1 MAWWHAGLLHR
12 RRAVLLGFAL
22 AIVAI
27 SWPLSN
33 LVGELRLQRF
43 DPDAAKAEAAKAAFG
58 TWHLVSLLLSFL
70 TTCLAGAALA
80 LAGSLP
86 ANAQNP
92 EPASLVE

>member
-1 MAWWHAGLLHR
+1 MSATILT
-12 RRAVLLGFAL
+12 
-22 AIVAI
+22 
-27 SWPLSN
+27 P
-33 LVGELRLQRF
+33 
-43 DPDAAKAEAAKAAFG
+43 EAAKAAFG
-58 TWHLVSLLLSFL
+58 TWHLISLLLSFL